1 MMSHILSQ
9 ATRRIAAAAVV
20 IVSVATTS
28 AAAQE
33 TGTITGTVTEAGTGR
48 PLAGAQVSISGTT
61 LGTLTGANGRYL
73 LIRVPEGQRTVRVQ
87 MIGYS
92 PGEQTVNVTAGE
104 SATANFE
111 IAQRAI
117 ALDEVVVTGVAGAT
131 ERRMLGNS
139 IASVNVAEA
148 VERLPIS
155 SVDQLLKGRTAGVNM
170 YLSSGTVGL
179 GGQIRIRGAN
189 SVALSGNP
197 VIYID
202 GVRVDGAPDPDQT
215 GVWFGGQDI
224 SRIQDLQ
231 PSEIDRIEVVKGAAA
246 ATLFGTQGA
255 NGVIQIFTKRGR
267 TGAPQWSFEVEQ
279 GFERTPTE
287 RFNKLW
293 PEFVGPTGFRAR
305 DPREIVGNGHHHR
318 YTGQVSGGGEGV
330 TYFISGSFQGQE
342 NSIAPNANWMN
353 QYAGRANLN
362 AVITPK
368 LSIGVKSGVIHNRLR
383 IPDNDNALHGL
394 FSQVASGL
402 PYSATEDRPW
412 GERFGSFYANQTL
425 ENHQSVLRNT
435 TGITVDYRASESFVH
450 QLNLGIDWFAQEQT
464 KFFPYGY
471 EGSGNKLGSKANH
484 TRNFRDITADY
495 RGTLSHALNPNITS
509 ALSVGFQG
517 NFTNTIRV
525 IASGVNFPAPGVR
538 TVGAAANTFG
548 DEIRVQEINAGIF
561 FQETVGLWDKLFLTG
576 ALRVDGNSA
585 FGNQFHYQ
593 AYPKASLAYNI
604 SEEGFWPTNLW
615 PTMKLRLAYGASGL
629 APAQFAADRTYQ
641 AISAQAG
648 VPAVT
653 PLNIGNPNL
662 GPEKSEE
669 IEVGFDA
676 GLMDNRLGLELTA
689 YAQRTTNALLNQPF
703 PPSLGFLQTQLT
715 NIGEIQNRGVELGI
729 RGIWVR
735 RDNLEWNTNFQVTA
749 QKNWVADM
757 GGVEPFFVGDARIV
771 EEYPVQGIWAY
782 TLERWDPATR
792 RHTRSDERTFVGQ
805 IEPAWFGSFSTD
817 VRMGRFTVSGMT
829 DFQGG
834 NKKINFSKWWGTRV
848 RTGDHYLSLVERP
861 TGAPTLASDSLLN
874 FAQTIGST
882 AYVEPADFLSLRE
895 LALTYQVPENW
906 LGGLGLQRAS
916 IRLSG
921 RNVHMW
927 TRFSGLSPETSWR
940 GSAQSIGSSSDFDT
954 QPPSR
959 VFLLTFRTSF

>member
-1 MMSHILSQ
+1 
-9 ATRRIAAAAVV
+9 
-20 IVSVATTS
+20 
-28 AAAQE
+28 
-33 TGTITGTVTEAGTGR
+33 
-48 PLAGAQVSISGTT
+48 
-61 LGTLTGANGRYL
+61 
-73 LIRVPEGQRTVRVQ
+73 
-87 MIGYS
+87 
-92 PGEQTVNVTAGE
+92 
-104 SATANFE
+104 
-111 IAQRAI
+111 
-117 ALDEVVVTGVAGAT
+117 
-131 ERRMLGNS
+131 
-139 IASVNVAEA
+139 
-148 VERLPIS
+148 
-155 SVDQLLKGRTAGVNM
+155 
-170 YLSSGTVGL
+170 
-179 GGQIRIRGAN
+179 
-189 SVALSGNP
+189 
-197 VIYID
+197 
-202 GVRVDGAPDPDQT
+202 
-215 GVWFGGQDI
+215 
-224 SRIQDLQ
+224 
-231 PSEIDRIEVVKGAAA
+231 
-246 ATLFGTQGA
+246 
-255 NGVIQIFTKRGR
+255 
-267 TGAPQWSFEVEQ
+267 
-279 GFERTPTE
+279 
-287 RFNKLW
+287 
-293 PEFVGPTGFRAR
+293 
-305 DPREIVGNGHHHR
+305 
-318 YTGQVSGGGEGV
+318 
-330 TYFISGSFQGQE
+330 
-342 NSIAPNANWMN
+342 
-353 QYAGRANLN
+353 
-362 AVITPK
+362 
-368 LSIGVKSGVIHNRLR
+368 
-383 IPDNDNALHGL
+383 
-394 FSQVASGL
+394 
-402 PYSATEDRPW
+402 
-412 GERFGSFYANQTL
+412 
-425 ENHQSVLRNT
+425 
-435 TGITVDYRASESFVH
+435 
-450 QLNLGIDWFAQEQT
+450 
-464 KFFPYGY
+464 
-471 EGSGNKLGSKANH
+471 
-484 TRNFRDITADY
+484 
-495 RGTLSHALNPNITS
+495 
-509 ALSVGFQG
+509 
-517 NFTNTIRV
+517 
-525 IASGVNFPAPGVR
+525 
-538 TVGAAANTFG
+538 
-548 DEIRVQEINAGIF
+548 
-561 FQETVGLWDKLFLTG
+561 
-576 ALRVDGNSA
+576 
-585 FGNQFHYQ
+585 
-593 AYPKASLAYNI
+593 
-604 SEEGFWPTNLW
+604 
-615 PTMKLRLAYGASGL
+615 MKLRLAYGASGL